1 MENFFDNILP
11 ILITFGIPILIGILS
26 TKKKKRKPVASAD
39 NFDFSLNSSE
49 NNTDQEI
56 ENIFSKQEEAL
67 EDQKQTKDKKE
78 MSVQEVKE
86 KLEQEWEE
94 KNQKK
99 ESEIKQDPDEK
110 KENDV
115 DERKEE
121 KEEEEDNTILENYE
135 EGEQMTDSNYSQYYP
150 TKESKK
156 KDVISKIKEDFDLEE
171 GIIYSE
177 ILNRKHF

>member
-1 MENFFDNILP
+1 MENFFDKILP

-39 NFDFSLNSSE
+39 NFDFNPNSSGNE
-49 NNTDQEI
+49 TDQEI
-56 ENIFSKQEEAL
+56 ENIFKKQEEVL

-86 KLEQEWEE
+86 RLEKEWEE
-94 KNQKK
+94 KNKKK
-99 ESEIKQDPDEK
+99 ESKIKQGPDKTQEDDSEQK
-110 KENDV
+110 G
-115 DERKEE
+115 
-121 KEEEEDNTILENYE
+121 EEESNTILENYE
-135 EGEQMTDSNYSQYYP
+135 EGKQVTDSNYSQYYP

-156 KDVISKIKEDFDLEE
+156 KEVINKIKEDFDLEE